1 LENAH
6 LLCCASRF
14 VIAAYVNIRL
24 IPQRLRALHMGHFAK
39 PSSFLIGGEC
49 MEERKH
55 TSSHY
60 EMELQ
65 EIKNGLIYLGA
76 LTEKAIQM
84 AMQSLTER
92 NTDLARKVIQNDD
105 EIDKMD
111 TEIEER
117 CIKILALRQ
126 PAAIDL
132 RFITTAVK
140 ITGHLER
147 IGDMAVNIAEKAI
160 LLNEEPK
167 LKPYIDLPRMSGLVE
182 EMIKNALD
190 SMIKGDLQIA
200 EKVRETEQVVD
211 DINEQIF
218 RELLTF
224 MMEDSKSIHRA
235 LLIMHV
241 SKNLERIAD
250 HAKGIADMV
259 TYMVTGENVR
269 HQPKDIEKKERA

>member
-1 LENAH
+1 M
-6 LLCCASRF
+6 
-14 VIAAYVNIRL
+14 V
-24 IPQRLRALHMGHFAK
+24 
-39 PSSFLIGGEC
+39 
-49 MEERKH
+49 ERKH

-65 EIKNGLIYLGA
+65 EIKNGLIYIGA

-92 NTDLARKVIQNDD
+92 NSDFAHKVIKDDD

-111 TEIEER
+111 TELEER
-117 CIKILALRQ
+117 CIRILALRQ
-126 PAAIDL
+126 PTAIDL
-132 RFITTAVK
+132 RFITTAIK

-160 LLNEEPK
+160 QLNDEPK
-167 LKPYIDLPRMSGLVE
+167 LKPYIDLPRMADLVV
-182 EMIKNALD
+182 EMIKNSLD
-190 SMIKGDLQIA
+190 SFIRNDLNTA
-200 EKVRETEQVVD
+200 EEVRRMEDVTD
-211 DINEQIF
+211 DLNEQIF

-224 MMEDSKSIHRA
+224 MMEDSKTIHRS
-235 LLIMHV
+235 LMIMQV

-259 TYMVTGENVR
+259 IYMVTGESVR
-269 HQPKDIEKKERA
+269 HQSFASDEKEPA

>member
-1 LENAH
+1 
-6 LLCCASRF
+6 
-14 VIAAYVNIRL
+14 
-24 IPQRLRALHMGHFAK
+24 
-39 PSSFLIGGEC
+39 
-49 MEERKH
+49 MEERRH

-65 EIKNGLIYLGA
+65 EIKNGLIYIGV

-92 NTDLARKVIQNDD
+92 NSDIAHKVIKDD
-105 EIDKMD
+105 EEIDKMD
-111 TEIEER
+111 TELEER

-126 PAAIDL
+126 PTAIDL
-132 RFITTAVK
+132 RFITTAIK

-160 LLNEEPK
+160 QLNEEPK
-167 LKPYIDLPRMSGLVE
+167 LKPYNDLPRMAELVG
-182 EMIKNALD
+182 EMIKNSLD
-190 SMIKGDLQIA
+190 SFIRNDLEMA
-200 EKVRETEQVVD
+200 EEVRRTEQITD
-211 DINEQIF
+211 DLNEQIF

-224 MMEDSKSIHRA
+224 MMEDSKTIHRS
-235 LLIMHV
+235 LMIMQV

-269 HQPKDIEKKERA
+269 HKTCPLDEKEPA